1 MSNGYLLRAEMAE
14 TWLAVGFLVVGLT
27 LVLLLASREPKK
39 NKKPRYKG
47 MSGALGAITELYQPT
62 AQSAAQIVEEQSK
75 ARKQHGNEDKKKPQ
89 SK

>member
-1 MSNGYLLRAEMAE
+1 MVE
-14 TWLAVGFLVVGLT
+14 TWIAIGLLVAGLASI
-27 LVLLLASREPKK
+27 LLLASREPKK
-39 NKKPRYKG
+39 NKRPRYKG

-62 AQSAAQIVEEQSK
+62 AQTAAQIVEEQSK